1 MRKSTSAVNLS
12 SVQADVDNPSPQ
24 RILPP
29 PDAAAGTRG
38 DKLCIVMVG
47 LPARGKTFIARR
59 LRQYLRFF
67 HGAKCEVFNV
77 GTYRREMLGSNHMAD
92 FFDPDNKTTQVQRQ
106 SCRDAAMNDMKAWM
120 SKHAGTGTVAIFDA
134 TNSTKAKRDWI
145 VNEVEEIMESRSHI
159 IFIES
164 VCTDMSL
171 IDANIRTAKLTM
183 PDYKGISPDEA
194 TADFRERIKMYVRL
208 CLRQHT
214 LLHVWGASKRGF
226 DFCCIRRGR
235 RRDDLTFSGDLVLQC
250 QLPGTNVTT
259 RR

>member
-92 FFDPDNKTTQVQRQ
+92 FFDPDNETTQVQRQ
-106 SCRDAAMNDMKAWM
+106 RCRVAAMTDMKAWM

-134 TNSTKAKRDWI
+134 TNSTKAKRDWV

-164 VCTDMSL
+164 VCTDLSL

-194 TADFRERIKMYVRL
+194 TADFRERIKMYDAR
-208 CLRQHT
+208 
-214 LLHVWGASKRGF
+214 
-226 DFCCIRRGR
+226 
-235 RRDDLTFSGDLVLQC
+235 VLSH
-250 QLPGTNVTT
+250 
-259 RR
+259 